1 MKGLVYIFLFVTLF
15 LKVGIAQTTAYLMK
29 YFPYNDSSRVVS
41 KQFSDLPLAPA
52 STLKLFVSWMSF
64 NQGYTT
70 DECIRTILMKSDN
83 DKADSL
89 FILSGG
95 TGVLKNYL
103 IENQIQGITD
113 ENFIIFDGSGLNK
126 NNRTTCDLQVSLL
139 EKIYTDKF
147 YNIFKTLMAQPGR
160 PGTLQK
166 RLLNHQGKIY
176 TDKFYNIFKTLMAQ
190 PGRPGTLQKRLL
202 NHQGKIYAKTGTLNG
217 TIALAGFYELEN
229 GVAIFSI
236 NSNNFK
242 NTWEKER
249 KRIDGI
255 LESLINQISIDEISK
270 D

>member
-176 TDKFYNIFKTLMAQ
+176 
-190 PGRPGTLQKRLL
+190 
-202 NHQGKIYAKTGTLNG
+202 AKTGTLNG

>member
-147 YNIFKTLMAQPGR
+147 YNIFKTLMAQPG
-160 PGTLQK
+160 K
-166 RLLNHQGKIY
+166 
-176 TDKFYNIFKTLMAQ
+176 
-190 PGRPGTLQKRLL
+190 PGTLQKRLL
-202 NHQGKIYAKTGTLNG
+202 NHQGKIYAKTGTLNE

-255 LESLINQISIDEISK
+255 LESLINQIPREETSK
-270 D
+270 Y

>member
-89 FILSGG
+89 FILLGG

-147 YNIFKTLMAQPGR
+147 YNIFKTLMAQPG
-160 PGTLQK
+160 K
-166 RLLNHQGKIY
+166 
-176 TDKFYNIFKTLMAQ
+176 
-190 PGRPGTLQKRLL
+190 PGTLQKRLL
-202 NHQGKIYAKTGTLNG
+202 NHQGKIYAKTGTLNE

-255 LESLINQISIDEISK
+255 LESLINQIPREETSK
-270 D
+270 Y